1 MGHVINSFNDG
12 DDVVVDFTTYTVESG
27 GFFPRY
33 LLNNLGTK
41 ETRDAWPK
49 GDVTR
54 VTIHADGT
62 SDLAA
67 LLPDEPLAD
76 IELPCINPHYYT
88 KKHCVMWGV
97 QFSHGG
103 RGMAATAVIKRNVCT
118 GEAKSLYNDNEYTS
132 EPRFVPRPGATE
144 EDDGILIGMVFDGT
158 TKQSRVQF
166 VDGSSL
172 EVLATAPFPI
182 KAPFPIHTTWF
193 PASGE
198 VTV

>member
-1 MGHVINSFNDG
+1 MG
-12 DDVVVDFTTYTVESG
+12 SG

-33 LLNNLGTK
+33 ILSNLIGSK
-41 ETRDAWPK
+41 EARDSWPK
-49 GDVTR
+49 GDITR

-62 SDLAA
+62 AEQQG

-103 RGMAATAVIKRNVCT
+103 RGMASTALVKRNVCT
-118 GEAKSLYNDNEYTS
+118 GEAKSLYNENEYVS
-132 EPRFVPRPGATE
+132 EARFVPRPGATE
-144 EDDGILIGMVFDGT
+144 EDDGILIGMIFDGLT
-158 TKQSRVQF
+158 QQSRVQF
-166 VDGSSL
+166 VDASSL
-172 EVLATAPFPI
+172 EVVATAPFGM

-193 PASGE
+193 PDNEE